1 MSVSPSPTSGS
12 LAASDGAVQDQFT
25 AMEQRIGELTEQLR
39 QAQKLAAM
47 GTMSA
52 MLLHELNNLLTPLVS
67 YAQYA
72 STKDDRELMRK
83 ALLKAIEQAEKVSGM
98 SDRILN
104 MATNQ
109 DSDVAPIA
117 LKAVVGEAVACVGRD
132 LAKDSIKLAVDIDPA
147 LKVLANGHQVQQVL
161 YNLILN
167 ARQAMLGKGGRLSIV
182 AQDEGRNVRLSIA
195 DTGVGI
201 KPEHLDRIFE
211 PFFTTK
217 RSADRADRC
226 GIGLGLA
233 VCKDI
238 IEEHGGTIEVA
249 SAPNAG
255 TTFVIVLPTDR

>member
-1 MSVSPSPTSGS
+1 MSVSPSTASTS
-12 LAASDGAVQDQFT
+12 LTASDGAVQDQLT
-25 AMEQRIGELTEQLR
+25 AMEQRVGELTEQLR

-83 ALLKAIEQAEKVSGM
+83 ALLKAVEQAEKVSGM

-104 MATNQ
+104 MATSQ
-109 DSDVAPIA
+109 DPGVAPTSVR
-117 LKAVVGEAVACVGRD
+117 AVVDEAVACVGRA
-132 LAKDSIKLAVDIDPA
+132 LAKDSIALAIDIDPE
-147 LKVLANGHQVQQVL
+147 LKVLANAHQLQQVV
-161 YNLILN
+161 YNLVLN
-167 ARQAMLGKGGRLSIV
+167 ARQAMLGKGGRLSIA
-182 AQDEGRNVRLSIA
+182 AQDEGPKVRLSVA

-201 KPEHLDRIFE
+201 RSEHLARIFE

-217 RSADRADRC
+217 RSADRADRR

-249 SAPNAG
+249 SGANAG
-255 TTFVIVLPTDR
+255 ATFVISLPAGH

>member
-1 MSVSPSPTSGS
+1 MSVSPSATSES
-12 LAASDGAVQDQFT
+12 LTASEGAVQDPLT

-83 ALLKAIEQAEKVSGM
+83 ALLKAVEQAEKVSGM

-109 DSDVAPIA
+109 DPGVAPTG
-117 LKAVVGEAVACVGRD
+117 LKVVADEAVACVGRD
-132 LAKDSIKLAVDIDPA
+132 LAKDNITLAVNIDPE
-147 LKVLANGHQVQQVL
+147 LKVLANAHQLQQVV

-167 ARQAMLGKGGRLSIV
+167 ARQAMLGKGGRLSIS
-182 AQDEGRNVRLSIA
+182 AQDEGRNVRLSVA
-195 DTGVGI
+195 DTGIGI
-201 KPEHLDRIFE
+201 KPEYLGRIFE

-217 RSADRADRC
+217 RSADRADRR

-249 SAPNAG
+249 SAASAG
-255 TTFVIVLPTDR
+255 ATFVITLPAEH

>member
-1 MSVSPSPTSGS
+1 M
-12 LAASDGAVQDQFT
+12 L
-25 AMEQRIGELTEQLR
+25 EQRVCELTEQLR

-98 SDRILN
+98 SGRILN
-104 MATNQ
+104 MATN
-109 DSDVAPIA
+109 DDPGVAPTSVR
-117 LKAVVGEAVACVGRD
+117 AVVDEAVACVGRD
-132 LAKDSIKLAVDIDPA
+132 LAKDSIRLTIDIDSE
-147 LKVLANGHQVQQVL
+147 LKVMANAHQLQQVV

-167 ARQAMLGKGGRLSIV
+167 ARQAMLGKGGRLSIS
-182 AQDEGRNVRLSIA
+182 AQAAGAKVRLSVA

-201 KPEHLDRIFE
+201 QPEHLARVFE

-217 RSADRADRC
+217 RSASRADRR

-249 SAPNAG
+249 STAG
-255 TTFVIVLPTDR
+255 AGATFAITLPVGH